1 MNKKILISLSIILA
15 IYFLIKINF
24 PKNLFELVDINLD
37 KRISNVYGFC
47 EKEGIG
53 YVNFI
58 KKKFNIKEKLT
69 LVNSLK
75 KNNNN
80 SGKWA
85 IYDPKIS
92 ENEVSKYLIIINLNS
107 LKKKIDLNDYDII
120 HNFKDCYYLRRN
132 CLKLFK

>member
-1 MNKKILISLSIILA
+1 MNKKILISLSIILT

-24 PKNLFELVDINLD
+24 PKNFFELVNINID

-58 KKKFNIKEKLT
+58 KKNFNVKEKLT

-75 KNNNN
+75 RNNNN

-85 IYDPKIS
+85 VYDPKIS
-92 ENEVSKYLIIINLNS
+92 ENKVSKYFIIINLNS
-107 LKKKIDLNDYDII
+107 LQKKIDLNDYDII
-120 HNFKDCYYLRRN
+120 HNFQDCYYLQ
-132 CLKLFK
+132 KK

>member
-1 MNKKILISLSIILA
+1 MNKKILISLSIILT

-24 PKNLFELVDINLD
+24 PKNFFELVNINID

-58 KKKFNIKEKLT
+58 KKNFNVKEKLT

-85 IYDPKIS
+85 VYDPKIS
-92 ENEVSKYLIIINLNS
+92 ENKVSKYFIIINLNS
-107 LKKKIDLNDYDII
+107 LQKKIDLNDYDII
-120 HNFKDCYYLRRN
+120 HNFQDCYYLQ
-132 CLKLFK
+132 KK

>member
-1 MNKKILISLSIILA
+1 MNKKILISLIFILA

-58 KKKFNIKEKLT
+58 KKNFNVKEKLT

-75 KNNNN
+75 RNNNN

-85 IYDPKIS
+85 VYDPKIS
-92 ENEVSKYLIIINLNS
+92 ENKVSKYFIIINLNS
-107 LKKKIDLNDYDII
+107 LQKKIDLNDYDII
-120 HNFKDCYYLRRN
+120 HNFQDCYYLQ
-132 CLKLFK
+132 KK